1 MITGA
6 VCFKQKKHIVMQYLR
21 IWGLIGTGVIENSIF
36 GIVETAVYLESLTPI
51 CLFTMQLF
59 MGIR

>member
-1 MITGA
+1 
-6 VCFKQKKHIVMQYLR
+6 MQNLR
-21 IWGLIGTGVIENSIF
+21 IWGLIGTGVIENAIF